1 MPYFGEGLG
10 AQVIINLAGSTHLWY
25 QLAKLSTERSLEIV
39 STIDDIEPLV
49 SQCPQPVF
57 VHFCTRIALRTLPH
71 LGVILRF
78 QEDNEFKDKLLM
90 PVFIS

>member
-10 AQVIINLAGSTHLWY
+10 ARVNINLVGSTHLWY

-39 STIDDIEPLV
+39 STIEDIRPLI

-57 VHFCTRIALRTLPH
+57 VKFCTRVALRTLPH

-78 QEDNEFKDKLLM
+78 REDNESKDKLLM
-90 PVFIS
+90 PVFRK

>member
-1 MPYFGEGLG
+1 MPYFGEGIG
-10 AQVIINLAGSTHLWY
+10 ARVNISLVGSTHLWY

-39 STIDDIEPLV
+39 STIKYIRPLV

-57 VHFCTRIALRTLPH
+57 VQFFTRIALRTLPH

-78 QEDNEFKDKLLM
+78 QEDDEFKDKLLM
-90 PVFIS
+90 PIFIS